1 MPLRSPE
8 SDAQVHDGEN
18 DEDPFFKKAQI
29 RWFPV
34 LLGVIALA
42 WVMPGNAA
50 AQKGGSPD
58 LSTAIIRVAKD
69 NIPAVVHIEVTRSQ
83 EARRPTM
90 PFEGDPFFRYF
101 QDPQRAPGKF
111 KREMR
116 GLRQITRRP
125 GSHPDQQPRRGRCL
139 EGPGSARRQI

>member
-1 MPLRSPE
+1 MMKNTLFR
-8 SDAQVHDGEN
+8 
-18 DEDPFFKKAQI
+18 KAKI

-90 PFEGDPFFRYF
+90 PPEGDPFFRF
-101 QDPQRAPGKF
+101 FR
-111 KREMR
+111 
-116 GLRQITRRP
+116 TRSARP
-125 GSHPDQQPRRGRCL
+125 ESSSGSCG
-139 EGPGSARRQI
+139 GSARG